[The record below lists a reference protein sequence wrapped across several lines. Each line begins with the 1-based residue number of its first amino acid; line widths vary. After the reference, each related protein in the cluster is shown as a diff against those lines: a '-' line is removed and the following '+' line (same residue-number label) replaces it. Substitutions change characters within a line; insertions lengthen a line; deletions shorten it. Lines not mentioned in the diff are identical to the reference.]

1 MNQLEKLQVSD
12 KHQPS
17 PKNPAMRA
25 YQFECHVDTSRTITF
40 ELPVD
45 APVGLAQIIV
55 LFPDAPVHQADQASQ
70 LAKAQTI
77 FQSFAPKNSPSAA
90 EQLLAERRSAADSE

>member
-1 MNQLEKLQVSD
+1 MNQPEKLQVSD

-17 PKNPAMRA
+17 QKNPVMQA
-25 YQFECHVDTSRTITF
+25 YQFECHVDTSRTITV

-55 LFPDAPVHQADQASQ
+55 LFPDAPCIRQTKHRA
-70 LAKAQTI
+70 LANPILISPTKARPPTPESTNPPCPQPTRHLI
-77 FQSFAPKNSPSAA
+77 
-90 EQLLAERRSAADSE
+90 